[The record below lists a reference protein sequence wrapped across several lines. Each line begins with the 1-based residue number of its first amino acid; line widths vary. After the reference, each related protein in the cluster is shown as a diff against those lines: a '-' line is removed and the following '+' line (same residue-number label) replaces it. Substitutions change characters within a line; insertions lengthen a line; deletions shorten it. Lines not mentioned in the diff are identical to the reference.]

1 MHWYL
6 EALKKYAIF
15 SGRAR
20 RKEYWLF
27 YLISI
32 IIGVVPLVLDVILG
46 TYSDEAGVGLLS
58 SIYQLGM
65 FIPGIAVSVRRLH
78 DTNHSGWWLLI
89 TLVPLVSVLFVP
101 LVFNDLNL
109 SMTAELL
116 ILSVFFLGPMIVL
129 LVFMVSDG
137 QLGPNRFGTNP
148 KESPESALATTAVP
162 PQPAPQEERPVYCT
176 TCGTKFPETAAYCS
190 RCGAMRSAV

>member
-58 SIYQLGM
+58 SI
-65 FIPGIAVSVRRLH
+65 V
-78 DTNHSGWWLLI
+78 
-89 TLVPLVSVLFVP
+89 FV
-101 LVFNDLNL
+101 
-109 SMTAELL
+109 
-116 ILSVFFLGPMIVL
+116 
-129 LVFMVSDG
+129 
-137 QLGPNRFGTNP
+137 
-148 KESPESALATTAVP
+148 
-162 PQPAPQEERPVYCT
+162 
-176 TCGTKFPETAAYCS
+176 
-190 RCGAMRSAV
+190 